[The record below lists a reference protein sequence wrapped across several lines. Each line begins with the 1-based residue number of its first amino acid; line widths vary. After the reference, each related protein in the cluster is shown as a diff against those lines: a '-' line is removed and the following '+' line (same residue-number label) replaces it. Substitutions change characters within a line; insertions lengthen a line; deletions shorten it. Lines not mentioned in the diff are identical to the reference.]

1 MWSFTPIE
9 CDDGEVIQ
17 FMVQRIFLHVYI
29 CQFSDG
35 KSIRNFLLSEFD
47 CMHSSIQF
55 ARELGNQ
62 LDGGRISVL
71 RVGQGGV

>member
-1 MWSFTPIE
+1 MSVEF
-9 CDDGEVIQ
+9 DDGEVIQ
-17 FMVQRIFLHVYI
+17 FTFTDFLGMCSFVNSLMGINSH
-29 CQFSDG
+29 
-35 KSIRNFLLSEFD
+35 FLLSEFD